1 MERIKIGLI
10 GYGTVGSSLYQLIAR
25 NGDSFKKRLGVDVQ
39 VARIGVKDKT
49 RKREGAPDNIFCQ
62 GFNDILE
69 DPEISIIIELIGGV
83 EIPYK
88 LIRQALSKGKQVITA
103 NKALLA
109 EHGEELFKLAKE
121 NGVRLKFE
129 AAVGGG
135 IPIIK
140 VIRESLMGNRI
151 TRISGIVNGTTNY
164 ILTRMTE
171 GEITFQEAL
180 KEAQEAGFAEKDP
193 AMDVEGVDAAQ
204 KISLLASISFGFWID
219 YHRIL
224 VEGITHITP
233 EEIAFAR
240 FSGFVFK
247 LIAEAKLVDNQP
259 AVTVF
264 PALIGRDHPLASV
277 RDVYNAV
284 LLESDFLGSS
294 IYQGRGAGGQATASS
309 VASDLGDLLKG
320 IVVKWRTDSFPS
332 NPFIRTDL
340 FPVKELVYRYFFHF
354 VTENHPGIWATV
366 TTLLADNNINIES
379 VQQKWLDPSRPSNLF
394 VLVDPVKEGQA
405 RRAFE
410 MVVSSEGIFSDSNF
424 YRII

>member
-1 MERIKIGLI
+1 MERIRIGLI
-10 GYGTVGSSLYQLIAR
+10 GYGTVGSSLYQLIAK
-25 NGDSFKKRLGVDVQ
+25 NGDSFKKHLGVDVQ
-39 VARIGVKDKT
+39 IARIGVKDLLK
-49 RKREGAPDNIFCQ
+49 KREGAPDNIFCQ
-62 GFNDILE
+62 GFNDIIG
-69 DPEISIIIELIGGV
+69 DPDISIIIELIGGV

-109 EHGEELFKLAKE
+109 SHGEELLELAKE

-135 IPIIK
+135 IPIVK

-164 ILTRMTE
+164 ILTGMTE
-171 GEITFQEAL
+171 REITYQEAL

-193 AMDVEGVDAAQ
+193 VMDVEGIDAAQ

-219 YHRIL
+219 YRRIL

-240 FSGFVFK
+240 FSGFIFK
-247 LIAEAKLVDNQP
+247 LIAEARLVNDQP

-264 PALIGRDHPLASV
+264 PALVSRDHPLASV
-277 RDVYNAV
+277 RDEYNAV

-320 IVVKWRTDSFPS
+320 IVVKWRTDYFPS
-332 NPFIRTDL
+332 NPFTKADL
-340 FPVKELVYRYFFHF
+340 FPEEELVYRYFFHF

-366 TTLLADNNINIES
+366 TTLLADNSINIES

-394 VLVDPVKEGQA
+394 VLVDPVKEGQV

-410 MVVSSEGIFSDSNF
+410 MIVSSKGFFSDSNF

>member
-25 NGDSFKKRLGVDVQ
+25 NGDSYKKRLGVDVQ
-39 VARIGVKDKT
+39 VARIGVKDLLK
-49 RKREGAPDNIFCQ
+49 KREGAPDNIFCQ
-62 GFNDILE
+62 GFDDIIE

-83 EIPYK
+83 EIPCK

-109 EHGEELFKLAKE
+109 EYGEELFKLARE

-151 TRISGIVNGTTNY
+151 TRISGILNGTTNY
-164 ILTRMTE
+164 ILTGMTE
-171 GEITFQEAL
+171 REITYQEAL
-180 KEAQEAGFAEKDP
+180 KEAQGAGFAEKDP
-193 AMDVEGVDAAQ
+193 TMDVEGIDAAQ
-204 KISLLASISFGFWID
+204 KISLLASISFGSWID
-219 YHRIL
+219 YRRIL
-224 VEGITHITP
+224 VEGITSITP
-233 EEIAFAR
+233 EEIEFAR

-247 LIAEAKLVDNQP
+247 LLAEARLVNNQP

-264 PALIGRDHPLASV
+264 PALVGRDHPLASI
-277 RDVYNAV
+277 RDEYNAV

-294 IYQGRGAGGQATASS
+294 VYQGRGAGGQATASS

-320 IVVKWRTDSFPS
+320 IVIKWKTDSFPS
-332 NPFIRTDL
+332 NPFDRTDL
-340 FPVKELVYRYFFHF
+340 FPVGELVYRYFFHF

-366 TTLLADNNINIES
+366 TTLLAENNINIES

-405 RRAFE
+405 RRAFD
-410 MVVSSEGIFSDSNF
+410 MIVSSKGILSDSNF

>member
-10 GYGTVGSSLYQLIAR
+10 GYGTVGSSLYKLIAR
-25 NGDSFKKRLGVDVQ
+25 NGDSYKKRLGVDVQ
-39 VARIGVKDKT
+39 VARIGVKDLSK
-49 RKREGAPDNIFCQ
+49 KREGAPDNIFCQ
-62 GFNDILE
+62 GFDDIIE

-83 EIPYK
+83 EIPCK

-109 EHGEELFKLAKE
+109 EYGEELFKLARE

-151 TRISGIVNGTTNY
+151 TRISGILNGTTNY
-164 ILTRMTE
+164 ILTGMTE
-171 GEITFQEAL
+171 REMTYQEAL
-180 KEAQEAGFAEKDP
+180 KEAQGAGFAEKDP
-193 AMDVEGVDAAQ
+193 TMDVEGIDAAQ
-204 KISLLASISFGFWID
+204 KISLLASISFGSWID
-219 YHRIL
+219 YRRIL
-224 VEGITHITP
+224 VEGITRITP
-233 EEIAFAR
+233 EEIEFAR

-247 LIAEAKLVDNQP
+247 LLAEARLVNNQP
-259 AVTVF
+259 AITVF
-264 PALIGRDHPLASV
+264 PALVGLDHPLATV
-277 RDVYNAV
+277 RDEYNAV

-294 IYQGRGAGGQATASS
+294 VYQGRGAGGQATASS

-332 NPFIRTDL
+332 NPFDRTAL
-340 FPVKELVYRYFFHF
+340 FPVEELVYRYFFHF

-366 TTLLADNNINIES
+366 TTLLAENNINIES

-394 VLVDPVKEGQA
+394 VLVDPVKEGQV
-405 RRAFE
+405 RRAFD
-410 MVVSSEGIFSDSNF
+410 MIVSSKGILSDSNF

>member
-1 MERIKIGLI
+1 MERIRIGLI
-10 GYGTVGSSLYQLIAR
+10 GYGTVGSSLYQLIAK
-25 NGDSFKKRLGVDVQ
+25 NGDSFKRRLGVDVR
-39 VARIGVKDKT
+39 VARIGVKDMSK
-49 RKREGAPDNIFCQ
+49 KREYAPGNIFSQ
-62 GFNDILE
+62 GFNDIIE

-109 EHGEELFKLAKE
+109 EHGEELFKLARE
-121 NGVRLKFE
+121 NGARLKFE

-140 VIRESLMGNRI
+140 VIRESLIGNRI

-171 GEITFQEAL
+171 REITFQEAL

-204 KISLLASISFGFWID
+204 KISLLASISFGYWID
-219 YHRIL
+219 YRRIL
-224 VEGITHITP
+224 VEGITHIRP

-247 LIAEAKLVDNQP
+247 LLAEAKLVEDQP

-264 PALIGRDHPLASV
+264 PAL
-277 RDVYNAV
+277 
-284 LLESDFLGSS
+284 
-294 IYQGRGAGGQATASS
+294 
-309 VASDLGDLLKG
+309 
-320 IVVKWRTDSFPS
+320 
-332 NPFIRTDL
+332 
-340 FPVKELVYRYFFHF
+340 
-354 VTENHPGIWATV
+354 
-366 TTLLADNNINIES
+366 
-379 VQQKWLDPSRPSNLF
+379 
-394 VLVDPVKEGQA
+394 
-405 RRAFE
+405 
-410 MVVSSEGIFSDSNF
+410 
-424 YRII
+424 